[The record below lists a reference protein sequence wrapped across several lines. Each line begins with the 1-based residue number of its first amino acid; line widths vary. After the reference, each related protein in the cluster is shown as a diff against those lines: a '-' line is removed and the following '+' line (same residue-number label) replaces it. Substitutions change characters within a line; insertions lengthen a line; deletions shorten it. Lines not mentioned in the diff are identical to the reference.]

1 MPIIDGGGTHKK
13 REIIAKT
20 MPRPHAS
27 ATSHVAPE
35 RPDKEAVPAKAH
47 GICASY
53 NTFCSTSLIQLGFGL
68 FRPHNTAL
76 AALCARGP

>member
-27 ATSHVAPE
+27 ATSQV
-35 RPDKEAVPAKAH
+35 RPDKEAVSK
-47 GICASY
+47 
-53 NTFCSTSLIQLGFGL
+53 STWDMRVI
-68 FRPHNTAL
+68 
-76 AALCARGP
+76 